1 MSRVITYVLGYNN
14 TGMIHNNKDLGWNR
28 TAYDVTLQTQGGGN
42 ISASP
47 ADYGF
52 PGQTIT
58 LSNTASPDYQFNSYQ
73 TTGATLTGNQF
84 TIGNED
90 VTAKAVFDRIYK
102 VTTKT
107 NGHGQLVASPTS
119 GINGTTVGLTATPSS
134 HYSFNQYSITG
145 ATLTGNNFNI
155 NGSDITVSA
164 NFVEDPKYT
173 VTLSTSGQGKITANK
188 TTGYAGDIVT
198 LSNTASANYGFVNYS
213 ITGATLTGNQF
224 AIGNTNITARANFS
238 AIPQY
243 TAKNTDG
250 GYLMSTNASAWFDS
264 DVRTVYIREK
274 KVALSYNLPYKTTA
288 AGYDYYLMPTPDW
301 YQTFMDNSA
310 WFAGYKVTYMT
321 DYPGFD
327 RYSGRYLNASG
338 IVSSIGF
345 AATPYI
351 YLNPTAT
358 TRSVTIYAAVNNG
371 PRKTLDTFTNVE
383 PGHTYYSVTPYVS
396 FTFSPKLIVKS
407 GTKVNIKLYCTDTAV
422 SASITNCMATW
433 AGTMSGLKE

>member
-1 MSRVITYVLGYNN
+1 MSRVITYVLGYND

-28 TAYDVTLQTQGGGN
+28 TAYDITLQTEGDGN

-119 GINGTTVGLTATPSS
+119 GIDGTTVGLTATPSS

-173 VTLSTSGQGKITANK
+173 VTLSTSGQGKISANK
-188 TTGYAGDIVT
+188 TTGYAGDIIT
-198 LSNTASANYGFVNYS
+198 LSNTASANYAFDGYS

-224 AIGNTNITARANFS
+224 AMGNSNVTVRANYRLTGAEYYSDTATRMCLYPQAQEWFTTNVSITGTNYAVIKTDITAFDQNPGTSMYYGYGVGVNCYSNTPRTTTSYKTGVQNFNGVYDMLFGPYDQTGTLRFIVDRS
-238 AIPQY
+238 A
-243 TAKNTDG
+243 KMVS
-250 GYLMSTNASAWFDS
+250 GYLGSKF
-264 DVRTVYIREK
+264 
-274 KVALSYNLPYKTTA
+274 L
-288 AGYDYYLMPTPDW
+288 
-301 YQTFMDNSA
+301 F
-310 WFAGYKVTYMT
+310 
-321 DYPGFD
+321 
-327 RYSGRYLNASG
+327 
-338 IVSSIGF
+338 SS
-345 AATPYI
+345 
-351 YLNPTAT
+351 AT
-358 TRSVTIYAAVNNG
+358 TYKYYNSNTHKTAYATADNVTDMLGLYI
-371 PRKTLDTFTNVE
+371 TLTGNRGSLCV
-383 PGHTYYSVTPYVS
+383 
-396 FTFSPKLIVKS
+396 
-407 GTKVNIKLYCTDTAV
+407 
-422 SASITNCMATW
+422 
-433 AGTMSGLKE
+433 SGLKVGGRTAFNDAKNY

>member
-28 TAYDVTLQTQGGGN
+28 TAYDITLQTEGDGN
-42 ISASP
+42 ISVSP

-58 LSNTASPDYQFNSYQ
+58 LSNTASPNYQFNSYQ

-173 VTLSTSGQGKITANK
+173 VTLSTSGQGKISANK
-188 TTGYAGDIVT
+188 TTGYAGDIIT
-198 LSNTASANYGFVNYS
+198 LSNTASANYAFDGYS

-224 AIGNTNITARANFS
+224 AMGNSNVTVRANYRLTAAEYFSENTKMCIYPQQEYQWNINTTITSTNYAIARTDITSTHNNPGNTYYGYVVRVNCYSNEGRVVYDSAHIVTSGVHNFNAQYGTLVPAYTGS
-238 AIPQY
+238 AICRFVIDRSAKRISGFLNDSLFMSADTTY
-243 TAKNTDG
+243 TFSSNPITKYTFTADNVTDIKFVEINTTGSRGHQCISGMKVGGRATFNDAKN
-250 GYLMSTNASAWFDS
+250 Y
-264 DVRTVYIREK
+264 
-274 KVALSYNLPYKTTA
+274 
-288 AGYDYYLMPTPDW
+288 
-301 YQTFMDNSA
+301 
-310 WFAGYKVTYMT
+310 
-321 DYPGFD
+321 
-327 RYSGRYLNASG
+327 
-338 IVSSIGF
+338 
-345 AATPYI
+345 
-351 YLNPTAT
+351 
-358 TRSVTIYAAVNNG
+358 
-371 PRKTLDTFTNVE
+371 
-383 PGHTYYSVTPYVS
+383 
-396 FTFSPKLIVKS
+396 
-407 GTKVNIKLYCTDTAV
+407 
-422 SASITNCMATW
+422 
-433 AGTMSGLKE
+433 

>member
-1 MSRVITYVLGYNN
+1 MSRVITYVLGYND

-28 TAYDVTLQTQGGGN
+28 TAYDITLQTQGDGN

-58 LSNTASPDYQFNSYQ
+58 LSNTASPNYQFNSYQ

-145 ATLTGNNFNI
+145 ATLTSNNFNI

-173 VTLSTSGQGKITANK
+173 VTLSTSGQGKVTANK
-188 TTGYAGDIVT
+188 TTGYVGDIIT
-198 LSNTASANYGFVNYS
+198 LSNTASANYAFVNYS
-213 ITGATLTGNQF
+213 ITGATLTGNKF
-224 AIGNTNITARANFS
+224 AMGNSNVTVRANYRLTGAEYYSDTATRMCLYPQAQEWIATDVSITSTNYAVVKTDITGFKQITAAVEDVDYLYSFGMGVRCYSDTPRTTTSYKTGVQNFTGVYE
-238 AIPQY
+238 QY
-243 TAKNTDG
+243 TGVRNYPQSATLRFIVDRSAKRVS
-250 GYLMSTNASAWFDS
+250 GYLGNNFLFSSA
-264 DVRTVYIREK
+264 TTYK
-274 KVALSYNLPYKTTA
+274 YYNSNTHKTAYATA
-288 AGYDYYLMPTPDW
+288 
-301 YQTFMDNSA
+301 DN
-310 WFAGYKVTYMT
+310 VTDMF
-321 DYPGFD
+321 G
-327 RYSGRYLNASG
+327 
-338 IVSSIGF
+338 
-345 AATPYI
+345 I
-351 YLNPTAT
+351 YLQITGD
-358 TRSVTIYAAVNNG
+358 G
-371 PRKTLDTFTNVE
+371 PN
-383 PGHTYYSVTPYVS
+383 
-396 FTFSPKLIVKS
+396 SPWM
-407 GTKVNIKLYCTDTAV
+407 CF
-422 SASITNCMATW
+422 
-433 AGTMSGLKE
+433 SGLKVGGRTAFNDAKNY